1 MKSITFEELLHEI
14 RENKLSLQTDS
25 RAVRAGHVF
34 VAVSGV
40 AVDGATF
47 IPKAV
52 EAGARY
58 IVCQEK
64 ALSEHGALDAE
75 VHKALLAHE
84 RVVNGDVLFVFHEA
98 PRSVLGTLAQ
108 ARYGT
113 NALPFPLVGITGTN
127 GKTTIT
133 YLLEHL
139 FKSAGKRTG
148 VLGTVSYRWPNHE
161 HEAPMTT
168 PDCLELHGMLAEMA
182 KADVD
187 VAFMEVS
194 SHALDQDR
202 VSGLSFAGAV
212 LTNLTQDHLDY
223 HGDMEQ
229 YFQAKARLFT
239 TLPSLHKVA
248 AINEDDP
255 WGRKLLGMLVEAE
268 KAGELGACPVAFGLG
283 GEHVEGTRILHGE
296 MLRCSTAGVHLRMTF
311 EGPTGEIKTWEI
323 DSPLVG
329 AHNASNL
336 LAVQAIGLGLGL
348 EPKDFACFENFA
360 GVSGRLERVM
370 NAQGLDIFVDYAHT
384 PDALINVLKA
394 LRAVGFKR
402 IIAVF
407 GCGGN
412 RDRTK
417 RPLMGEAVAQY
428 ADIAVLT
435 SDNPRKEEPLAIM
448 DDVLPGL
455 VNAKEVHA
463 DPDRRTAIAKAI
475 AMMQEGDAVLIAGKG
490 HESYQIIGDVKHH
503 YSDQETVQEILNK

>member
-1 MKSITFEELLHEI
+1 MKSITFAELLQDI
-14 RENKLSLQTDS
+14 RDNALSIQTDS
-25 RAVRAGHVF
+25 RAVQAGHVF

-52 EAGARY
+52 AAGARY

-64 ALSEHGALDAE
+64 ALVEGGALDSA
-75 VHKALLAHE
+75 ARADLLAHE
-84 RVVNGDVLFVFHEA
+84 RVVSGDVLFVYHGA
-98 PRSVLGTLAQ
+98 PRAVLGTLAQ

-113 NALPFPLVGITGTN
+113 DALPFSLVGITGTN

-202 VSGLSFAGAV
+202 VGGLSFAGAV

-223 HGDMEQ
+223 HGDMEN

-239 TLPSLHKVA
+239 TLPSLQKTA
-248 AINEDDP
+248 AINADDA
-255 WGRKLLGMLVEAE
+255 WGRKLLGMLVDM
-268 KAGELGACPVAFGLG
+268 GLNPVAFGLG
-283 GEHVEGTRILHGE
+283 GEHVEGTRVLHGE

-311 EGPTGEIKTWEI
+311 EDPTGEIKTWEI

-348 EPKDFACFENFA
+348 TPQDFACFEDFA

-370 NAQGLDIFVDYAHT
+370 NDKGLDIFVDYAHT

-417 RPLMGEAVAQY
+417 RPLMGQAVAEF

-448 DDVLPGL
+448 DDVMPGL
-455 VNAKEVHA
+455 VNAKEVFA

-503 YSDQETVQEILNK
+503 YSDQETVVDILS

>member
-1 MKSITFEELLHEI
+1 MKSITFAELLHHI
-14 RENKLSLQTDS
+14 RENKLFIQTDS
-25 RAVRAGHVF
+25 RAVQAGHVF

-47 IPKAV
+47 IPNAV
-52 EAGARY
+52 AAGARY
-58 IVCQEK
+58 IVCQDAK
-64 ALSEHGALDAE
+64 LAALDDTART
-75 VHKALLAHE
+75 ALLANE
-84 RVVNGDVLFVFHEA
+84 RVANGEVVFVYHEN
-98 PRSVLGTLAQ
+98 PRAALGLLAQ

-113 NALPFPLVGITGTN
+113 DKLPFSLVGITGTN

-139 FKSAGKRTG
+139 FKSVGKRTG

-168 PDCLELHGMLAEMA
+168 PDCLELHSMLAQMA

-202 VSGLSFAGAV
+202 VGGLSFAGAV

-223 HGDMEQ
+223 HGDMDQ

-239 TLPSLHKVA
+239 TVPSLHKVA
-248 AINEDDP
+248 AINADDAA
-255 WGRKLLGMLVEAE
+255 GRKLLSMLVDM
-268 KAGELGACPVAFGLG
+268 GLSPIAFTLNKNIIA
-283 GEHVEGTRILHGE
+283 GTRHLHGE

-311 EGPTGEIKTWEI
+311 EGANSEVKTWEI

-329 AHNASNL
+329 THNASNL

-348 EPKDFACFENFA
+348 EPQDFACFEDFT
-360 GVSGRLERVM
+360 GVSGRLERVI
-370 NAQGLDIFVDYAHT
+370 NPKGLDIFVDYAHT

-394 LRAVGFKR
+394 LRDVGFKR
-402 IIAVF
+402 IISVF

-417 RPLMGEAVAQY
+417 RPIMGEAVAKY

-455 VNAKEVHA
+455 VHAPEVHA
-463 DPDRRTAIAKAI
+463 DPDRRAAIAKAI
-475 AMMQEGDAVLIAGKG
+475 AMMQEGDALLIAGKG

-503 YSDQETVQEILNK
+503 YSDQETVREILGD